1 MANINLFSAELHY
14 NLMHLAEHKNNNMNL
29 VGRKIEKKIMDR
41 LLTDNDSNFLAVY
54 GRRRMGK
61 TYLICQF

>member
-1 MANINLFSAELHY
+1 
-14 NLMHLAEHKNNNMNL
+14 MHLAEHKNNNMNL